1 MTRFTRF
8 LTAAAV
14 AVPLAAAA
22 LTLARPATADD
33 AKPKTA
39 KTQYTLFVYE
49 TKADFAARTDPE
61 KAKAYWGA
69 FAAFGDE
76 LKKAGVLAGGQVFE
90 SPATA
95 AKTVSVRTGK
105 AETTAGTY
113 RDGDTQIGGY
123 FVLEVASTEEAAKWA
138 AKCPGAA
145 TGAVEVRLNMDMS
158 RAMMNQK

>member
-1 MTRFTRF
+1 MTRFTRI
-8 LTAAAV
+8 LVTTLAI
-14 AVPLAAAA
+14 VPLAAAA
-22 LTLARPATADD
+22 STLVRPAAADD
-33 AKPKTA
+33 LKPKAA

-49 TKADFAARTDPE
+49 TKADFAARTDPD

-69 FAAFGDE
+69 FAAFGGE

-90 SPATA
+90 PPVTA
-95 AKTVSVRTGK
+95 AATVTVRAGKT
-105 AETTAGTY
+105 ETARGTA
-113 RDGDTQIGGY
+113 RDGDTQVGGY
-123 FVLEVASTEEAAKWA
+123 FVIEVATAEEAAKWA

>member
-1 MTRFTRF
+1 LARL
-8 LTAAAV
+8 LTAFLF

-22 LTLARPATADD
+22 LTLARPAAADD
-33 AKPKTA
+33 TKLKPA

-69 FAAFGDE
+69 FAAFGEE

-90 SPATA
+90 PPAKVA
-95 AKTVSVRTGK
+95 ATVTIRAGK
-105 AETTAGTY
+105 AGSAAGTY
-113 RDGDTQIGGY
+113 RDGEAQIGGY
-123 FVLEVASTEEAAKWA
+123 FVIEVATAEEAGKWA
-138 AKCPGAA
+138 ARCPGAA

-158 RAMMNQK
+158 RAMMNPK